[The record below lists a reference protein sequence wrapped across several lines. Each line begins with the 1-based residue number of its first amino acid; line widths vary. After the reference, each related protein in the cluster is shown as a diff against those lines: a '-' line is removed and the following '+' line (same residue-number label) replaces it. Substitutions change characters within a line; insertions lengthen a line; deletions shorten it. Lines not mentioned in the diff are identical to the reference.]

1 MAITAAQVKE
11 LRTRTGAGMM
21 DCKRALQEVDGDMD
35 AAIDHLLK
43 KGMAKAAKKAGR
55 VAAEGLVAIF
65 ASDDHTAATLVEVNS
80 ETDFV
85 ARNDNFI
92 DFVGEV
98 ARFAHEGGYED
109 VEALKGAKR
118 ADGKTVDEWVT
129 AQIATIGENLGIRR
143 IVRLGKPE
151 TVVGSYIHAG
161 AQIGVLVEVG
171 VTGADAETA
180 TTFARDMAMHVAASS
195 PRFVRTA
202 DIPEDEV
209 AKQTEILTAQAQD
222 SGKPANIIEKM
233 VVGRIRK
240 WKAEFTLLE
249 QPFVKD
255 PDVKIAQHQK
265 NTGGVEILRFARY
278 QVGEG
283 IEKVEKS
290 LADEV
295 AELNA

>member
-21 DCKRALQEVDGDMD
+21 DCKRALQEVEGDMD
-35 AAIDHLLK
+35 AAIEHLMK

-55 VAAEGLVAIF
+55 IAAEGLVGIF
-65 ASDDHTAATLVEVNS
+65 AADDHSAATLVEVNS

-85 ARNDNFI
+85 ARNEVFQK
-92 DFVGEV
+92 FVADV
-98 ARFAHEGGYED
+98 ARFAHDGD
-109 VEALKGAKR
+109 FADIDALKA
-118 ADGKTVDEWVT
+118 AEVSDGKSAEDWTKE
-129 AQIATIGENLGIRR
+129 QIATIGENLSIRR
-143 IVRLGKPE
+143 FMRFGKPE

-171 VTGADAETA
+171 VTTADADTA
-180 TTFARDMAMHVAASS
+180 ATFARDIAMHVAASS
-195 PRFVRTA
+195 PRFVRSD
-202 DIPEDEV
+202 DIPESEV
-209 AKQTEILTAQAQD
+209 AKHTEILTAQAED

-240 WKAEFTLLE
+240 WKSEFTLLE

-255 PDVKIAQHQK
+255 PDVKIQQHQK
-265 NTGGVEILRFARY
+265 NTGGVEILRFIRF

-283 IEKVEKS
+283 IEKETKS
-290 LADEV
+290 LADEI